1 MKDKEK
7 FKIDLQRFAEGDKTN
22 EEILKEALTQAEEN
36 FKKLLEEKEAKF
48 KEDLE
53 RINKEKEDAI
63 LAGKSEKDKAE
74 YLANQARLNEEKRV
88 QEILEENARLK
99 KEKAEK
105 EEALKAKEEKD
116 KLLDIVANK
125 PYLADKIKTVNTIS
139 QYETFIKPFEDD
151 LKLAYEAKLK
161 DKERN
166 GNAFKGVSTNGGNTT
181 DIKAKLAEI
190 IASRKK

>member
-7 FKIDLQRFAEGDKTN
+7 FKIDLQRFAEGEKTN
-22 EEILKEALTQAEEN
+22 EELLKEALTQAEEN

-166 GNAFKGVSTNGGNTT
+166 VNVFKGVSTNGGNAT

>member
-1 MKDKEK
+1 MKGKEK
-7 FKIDLQRFAEGDKTN
+7 FKIDLQRFAEGEKTN

-166 GNAFKGVSTNGGNTT
+166 GNVFRGVNTNNGTSDLQT
-181 DIKAKLAEI
+181 KLADI
-190 IASRKK
+190 IANRKK